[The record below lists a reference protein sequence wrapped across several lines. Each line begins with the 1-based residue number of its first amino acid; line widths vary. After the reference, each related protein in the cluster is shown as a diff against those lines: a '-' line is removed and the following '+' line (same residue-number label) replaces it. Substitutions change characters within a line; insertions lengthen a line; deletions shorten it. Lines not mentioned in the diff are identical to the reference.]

1 MHNIKN
7 MTEEEMQNA
16 FYNDVVFPHILEE
29 SNISEEEIE
38 VMLEKYTAIFEEY
51 AKHRD
56 PKLLIYFANGLSSE
70 AEKKLFYT
78 LGGLLYSRSLRREA
92 KKEQRFSIRSNDEK

>member
-16 FYNDVVFPHILEE
+16 FYNDVVFPHIMEE

-56 PKLLIYFANGLSSE
+56 PKLLIYFVNGLSSE

-78 LGGLLYSRSLRREA
+78 LGGLLYDRSLRREA
-92 KKEQRFSIRSNDEK
+92 KKEQQKKN